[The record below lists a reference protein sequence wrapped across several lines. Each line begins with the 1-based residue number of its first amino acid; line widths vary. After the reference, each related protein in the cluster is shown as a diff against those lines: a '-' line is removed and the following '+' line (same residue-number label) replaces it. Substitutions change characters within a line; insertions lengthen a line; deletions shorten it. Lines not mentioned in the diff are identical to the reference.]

1 MLFILGV
8 LSTATVKH
16 FMSVMSSIIK
26 ALILCLSSWVIK
38 VVWKEGHVQGEL
50 GYQGMGYHLFYYA
63 IFYSQ

>member
-8 LSTATVKH
+8 LSSVTVKH

-26 ALILCLSSWVIK
+26 ALGLCLSSWVIK
-38 VVWKEGHVQGEL
+38 VILKEGRAQGEL
-50 GYQGMGYHLFYYA
+50 GYQGMGYHLFYYS